1 MLLQNKR
8 VAIIGGGPGGLT
20 LARLLQQQGVDVHV
34 YERDA
39 TPSIR
44 PQGSALDLHH
54 NTGLK
59 ALEAAGLLAE
69 FKQVYRPGADRMRVL
84 NGQLDILLDEHAEG
98 SAPVSEDFGDA
109 SFRPEIDRGPLRDLL
124 VASLQVG
131 TVVWNARFTE
141 MQPAGCGWNIGF
153 ENGTRVYADL
163 VIASDGAN
171 SRLRPY
177 LTASRPVYAGVT
189 VLEGTILAAAQHTP
203 VVWQLVHGGS
213 LMALE
218 AGHSISIIAKGD
230 GTLIY
235 WLGVKA
241 PEDWLATSGLDFTS
255 KEAMSAWFAQEFR
268 TWSPHWQQ
276 LFAPESLTLVPR
288 AMYYYPTDQHW
299 PTQPNLTMIGDAA
312 HRLPPYA
319 GEGANQALA
328 DALELSEALSDAQF
342 STLEQALNSFEQ
354 KMAHRLAPITAETL
368 RNTEGLHADNNQQFI
383 LNLFSGVQEAE

>member
-1 MLLQNKR
+1 MLLQNKQ
-8 VAIIGGGPGGLT
+8 VVIIGGGPGGLT
-20 LARLLQQQGVDVHV
+20 LARLLQQQGVDVNV

-39 TPSIR
+39 TPTIR

-54 NTGLK
+54 DTGLK

-84 NGQLDILLDEHAEG
+84 NGQLDLLLDEHAEG
-98 SAPVSEDFGDA
+98 AAPVGEDFGDA

-124 VASLQVG
+124 VASLQPG
-131 TVVWNARFTE
+131 TVAWNTRFTE
-141 MQPAGCGWNIGF
+141 MQPAGRGWDIGF
-153 ENGTRVYADL
+153 TNGTRIYADV
-163 VIASDGAN
+163 VIAADGAN

-177 LTASRPVYAGVT
+177 LTAIRPVYAGVT
-189 VLEGTILAAAQHTP
+189 VLEGTIPAAAQQAPALWH
-203 VVWQLVHGGS
+203 LVHGGS

-241 PEDWLATSGLDFTS
+241 PEDWLATSGIDFTNE
-255 KEAMSAWFAQEFR
+255 EAVATWFAQEFSN
-268 TWSPHWQQ
+268 WSPQWQQ
-276 LFAPESLTLVPR
+276 LFTPETLTLVPR

-299 PTQPNLTMIGDAA
+299 PTLPNLTMIGDAA
-312 HRLPPYA
+312 HRLPPYT

-328 DALELSEALSDAQF
+328 DALELSEALSDEQF
-342 STLEQALNSFEQ
+342 VTLEQAIGSFEQ
-354 KMAHRLAPITAETL
+354 KMASRLAAITAETL
-368 RNTEGLHADNNQQFI
+368 RNTDGLHADNNQQFL
-383 LNLFSGVQEAE
+383 LNLFRGA